1 MEYRREKDSLGVV
14 KVPKNVYW
22 GAQTGRSLH
31 YFSIGIEK
39 MPNEIIQAFAYLKKS
54 TTIINQQQ
62 GLLTQEKA
70 DAIIQ
75 ATDEI
80 LNNQLKDNFP
90 LSVWQTGSG
99 TQTNMNINEV
109 LANRATEILNSDI
122 KVSPHDDV
130 NRSQSSNDTFP
141 TALHI
146 AITLAIKTTLLP
158 AIKEFED
165 TLENKTQEFDSI
177 IKIGR
182 THLQDAVPLTLG
194 QEFSGYKEMIH
205 KNYTMIES
213 ILPYVKELAIGG
225 TAVGTGLNAHKDFGE
240 KVTKEISKLTHE
252 EFISA
257 PNKFHALTSHD
268 TLVSAHGILK
278 ALASDLMKIAN
289 DIRWLSSGPRCGLGE
304 LQIQANEPGSSIM
317 PGKVNPTQSEAI
329 TMVVAQ
335 IMGNDTTIGFAASQ
349 GNFELN
355 VFQPVI
361 GYNFLQ
367 SIQLLSDAINSFNK
381 NCIVGIIPNK
391 DKINEYLENS
401 LMLAT
406 ALNPHIGYSN
416 TAKIVQEAFKNNLS
430 LKEATLKL
438 KLLSEEEFD
447 KYVDPQKMV

>member
-1 MEYRREKDSLGVV
+1 MEYRIEKDSLGIV

-122 KVSPHDDV
+122 KISPHDDV

-146 AITLAIKTTLLP
+146 AITLAIKNTLIP
-158 AIKEFED
+158 AMKEFED

-225 TAVGTGLNAHKDFGE
+225 TAVGTGLNAHKDFGD

-278 ALASDLMKIAN
+278 ALASDLMKITN

-304 LQIQANEPGSSIM
+304 LQIPANEPGSSIM

-416 TAKIVQEAFKNNLS
+416 TAKIVQEAFKNILS